1 MKKANSIS
9 LMVLGCVLLPI
20 GIITENIYLK
30 YSTLFTSM
38 ILNIIAIVMSFKEK
52 NENK

>member
-9 LMVLGCVLLPI
+9 LMILGCALLPI
-20 GIITENIYLK
+20 GILTENLFVK
-30 YSTLFTSM
+30 YSTLFTS
-38 ILNIIAIVMSFKEK
+38 ILLNIIAIVLSFKEK